1 MKVSII
7 IPIYN
12 VAPYIEACLKS
23 IMRQTYQ
30 GEMECLLIDDCGTDD
45 SMAIAERM
53 VGEYEGPIRFKVIRH
68 ERNRGLSAA
77 RNTGIDKATGDYIY
91 FLDSDDE
98 ITPNCIEKLMSPVM
112 ADATIEMVMGNYS
125 IHADDGCRVKRFEQP
140 VAKQQEELT
149 SLDAVRD
156 YYLNRRGFYVYAW
169 NKLMRKD
176 FLIKHQLYFKEGMKW
191 EDYLWTFL
199 VAKQLSHLY
208 VVPDTTYIYYKRLH
222 SITTKASRKEKAQHM
237 GMAYAGIANSFTP
250 DEREREAKRFVK
262 GFCFCY
268 VEDSKNP
275 VFTQASKL
283 YMNALA
289 SSHCAKERLLLR
301 TTVSLSK
308 FGLTR
313 NLLQLGARIIERIS

>member
-1 MKVSII
+1 
-7 IPIYN
+7 
-12 VAPYIEACLKS
+12 
-23 IMRQTYQ
+23 
-30 GEMECLLIDDCGTDD
+30 MECLLVDDCGTDD
-45 SMAIAERM
+45 SMAIAEKM
-53 VGEYEGPIRFKVIRH
+53 IGEYYLNINDDEKRNVIRFGVIRH

-77 RNTGIDKATGDYIY
+77 RNTGIDNATGDFIY

-98 ITPNCIEKLMSPVM
+98 ITPDCIEKLMRPVM

-125 IHADDGCRVKRFEQP
+125 IHADDGCKVKRFEQP

-149 SLDAVRD
+149 SLESVRD
-156 YYLNRRGFYVYAW
+156 YYFNRRCFYVYAW
-169 NKLMRKD
+169 NKLFRKD

-191 EDYLWTFL
+191 EDYLWTFFVVKHL
-199 VAKQLSHLY
+199 RHLY
-208 VVPDTTYIYYKRLH
+208 VVPDTTYIYYKRPH

-237 GMAYAGIANSFTP
+237 GMAYAGIANNFTL

-268 VEDSKNP
+268 VENPKNLM
-275 VFTQASKL
+275 FAQASKL
-283 YMNALA
+283 YMDALA
-289 SSHCAKERLLLR
+289 GSHCTKELLLLR

-313 NLLQLGARIIERIS
+313 NLLLLGARIMERIS

>member
-12 VAPYIEACLKS
+12 VAPYIEDCLKS
-23 IMRQTYQ
+23 VMKQTCQ

-45 SMAIAERM
+45 SIAIAERLIS
-53 VGEYEGPIRFKVIRH
+53 VYEGQVFFRVIRH

-98 ITPNCIEKLMSPVM
+98 ITPDCIEKLMSPVV

-125 IHADDGCRVKRFEQP
+125 IHADDGCWVKRFEQP

-156 YYLNRRGFYVYAW
+156 YYFNRRGFYVYAW

-208 VVPDTTYIYYKRLH
+208 VVPDTTYIYYKRQH

-237 GMAYAGIANSFTP
+237 GMAYAGIANEFTP
-250 DEREREAKRFVK
+250 GEREREAKRFVK

-268 VEDSKNP
+268 VEDSRNP
-275 VFTQASKL
+275 MFTQASKL
-283 YMNALA
+283 YMDALA
-289 SSHCAKERLLLR
+289 GSNCTKERLLLK
-301 TTVSLSK
+301 TTITLSK